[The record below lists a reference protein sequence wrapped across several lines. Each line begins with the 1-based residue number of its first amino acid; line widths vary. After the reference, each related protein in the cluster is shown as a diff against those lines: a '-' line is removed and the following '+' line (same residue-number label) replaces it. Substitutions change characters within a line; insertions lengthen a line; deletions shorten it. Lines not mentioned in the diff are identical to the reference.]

1 MKKIKKIFE
10 SIKLKWLRDRLLTV
24 ILIAILIAAF
34 IGINLGVQ
42 VLNISDIDLTE
53 EKIFTLTDESKEAIS
68 KIPEDEEITVYLFDY
83 VEDTSL
89 VDLAKQYTDV
99 RKNIKIE
106 LTTVTEKPDLAQE
119 YGISAGSYSILIID
133 GEKHKLINQTELSTF
148 DYTTGNTIDITEQRL
163 TNGIISVS
171 SVGEIL
177 SVYML
182 TGHKEYSLAS
192 EMATFKQY
200 LELENYEL
208 KELDLLISGKIPDD
222 CETLIISSPK
232 SDFTDSET
240 NIIKKYI
247 NAGGNIVWFN
257 DPYTQDDKMPN
268 LQSIL
273 DMYGVTVDDK
283 GIIVE
288 QDETRMVS
296 DNPTI
301 IVPTVNYSEVTQ
313 DVYGNGLILLVQ
325 PVRLKFV
332 SDEKLEELK
341 VAKTDILTSSEKSF
355 FRTKLDIQTYTATK
369 DDEVGSNVLGAMLD
383 KTVKDATEGE
393 EAVVSSLVIYAN
405 NYFVSDAPVASG
417 QQIIPA
423 IYFCRSSDLA
433 LNTISYTA
441 KASEGLVIRKNIE
454 NTYYTATQAQDTII
468 RVVVYG
474 VPVLIIILGIVV
486 WQIRRRKK

>member
-10 SIKLKWLRDRLLTV
+10 SIKLKWLKDRLLTV
-24 ILIAILIAAF
+24 ILIAILVVAF

-42 VLNISDIDLTE
+42 ALNISDIDLTE
-53 EKIFTLTDESKEAIS
+53 EKIFTLTDQSKDAIS
-68 KIPEDEEITVYLFDY
+68 KIPEDEEITIYLFDY
-83 VEDTSL
+83 EEDTSL

-106 LTTVTEKPDLAQE
+106 LTTTTEKPDLAQE

-133 GEKHKLINQTELSTF
+133 GEKHKLISKAELSTI
-148 DYTTGNTIDITEQRL
+148 DYSTGNTIDITEQRL

-222 CETLIISSPK
+222 CKTLVISSPR
-232 SDFTDSET
+232 SDFTDTET
-240 NIIKKYI
+240 DIIKKYI
-247 NAGGNIVWFN
+247 NNGGNIVWFN
-257 DPYTQDDKMPN
+257 DAYTQDDKTPN
-268 LQSIL
+268 AQSIL
-273 DMYGVTVDDK
+273 DMYGVTIDK
-283 GIIVE
+283 KGFIVE
-288 QDETRMVS
+288 QDETRMIS
-296 DNPTI
+296 ENPTI
-301 IVPTVNYSEVTQ
+301 IVPTVNYSEITD
-313 DVYGNGLILLVQ
+313 DVYGNGIVLLFQ
-325 PVRLKFV
+325 SGRLKFV
-332 SDEKLEELK
+332 SDEKLEGLK
-341 VAKTDILTSSEKSF
+341 VAKTDLLISSEKSF
-355 FRTKLDIQTYTATK
+355 FRTKTDIQTYTATK
-369 DDEVGSNVLGAMLD
+369 DDEVGSNVLGAILD
-383 KTVKDATEGE
+383 KTVKDATENE

-405 NYFVSDAPVASG
+405 NYFVSDAPVILG
-417 QQIIPA
+417 QQSIPA
-423 IYFCRSSDLA
+423 IYFYENSGLA

-468 RVVVYG
+468 RVIVYG

-486 WQIRRRKK
+486 WQVRRRKK